1 MSLAMRKIT
10 HAVLFL
16 IGHAICIADEAPNL
30 PNGADFTKFRM
41 AYAARPDFEPMW
53 KVDDQRDALL
63 EAYKAKDYKKVVELS
78 KPWLERVPVDADTHF
93 IRAQALKKLGDWAGF
108 SYHWHCFY
116 GLIHSIAS
124 SGDGKTP
131 KTAFKVISVAEEYYL
146 LDEIGAELI
155 EQTLQH
161 PCDVMR
167 VRLRDG
173 TETTL
178 HFDVSIS
185 FEATA
190 RKLQPKK

>member
-1 MSLAMRKIT
+1 MQRIALII
-10 HAVLFL
+10 VLL
-16 IGHAICIADEAPNL
+16 IGHPICFADEPPKL
-30 PNGADFTKFRM
+30 PSGADFTKFRM
-41 AYAARPDFEPMW
+41 AFASRPDFNPMW
-53 KVDDQRDALL
+53 KVDDQRDALI
-63 EAYKAKDYKKVVELS
+63 EAYKAKDHKKVSELS
-78 KPWLERVPVDADTHF
+78 KPWLEKVPVDADAHF

-155 EQTLQH
+155 TQSLQH
-161 PCDVMR
+161 PCDVMQ
-167 VRLRDG
+167 VRFRDG
-173 TETTL
+173 TETSL
-178 HFDVSIS
+178 YFDVSIS

-190 RKLQPKK
+190 RQLHPKK